1 MPGPSGEGKAGLGF
15 GNWLAWSGST
25 EPHGCRREGGVYGEL
40 QLDPHLFWSCPL
52 LPQQAP
58 NVVPPRTQLGS
69 LDLFVKA
76 RNKDS
81 VLESSQAIA
90 DATGSEGK
98 TQDLG
103 LPEPSWLSWGSRQ

>member
-1 MPGPSGEGKAGLGF
+1 MLGPSGEEKAGLGF
-15 GNWLAWSGST
+15 GNRLAWSGFT
-25 EPHGCRREGGVYGEL
+25 EPHGCRRERGVYSEL
-40 QLDPHLFWSCPL
+40 QLDPFWSCPL

-58 NVVPPRTQLGS
+58 NVVPPRAQLGS

-81 VLESSQAIA
+81 LLESSQAVA
-90 DATGSEGK
+90 DATGSKGK
-98 TQDLG
+98 TQGLG